1 MAKHLS
7 KKAFLARMAKG
18 RAAAARKGNP
28 KRHTRRKRTSRKRNL
43 LTVSKSHRRRSR
55 NPRKA
60 FSMMKRRG
68 NPDMEVGGVEV
79 KPAIVQGLGVA
90 VGAYLGMSVTDFI
103 GSALISRLPTSMQ
116 GIGYALGGIGELVF
130 GEWVQRRMKN
140 LPVLATAAAMSVPM
154 WIRVFE
160 SFGFGQS
167 ASVSGSVG
175 GVEVG
180 DGTAAG
186 RRRRMMRGSIQQG
199 RLPGGMTGTI
209 QTGRI
214 PAGMMGRGH
223 FGGLI
228 N

>member
-28 KRHTRRKRTSRKRNL
+28 KRRRKHAPRKHNL
-43 LTVSKSHRRRSR
+43 LTVSKRVPRRSRRSR

-68 NPDMEVGGVEV
+68 NPEMEVGGVGV

-90 VGAYLGMSVTDFI
+90 VGAYVGMSVTEFI
-103 GSALISRLPTSMQ
+103 GSALISRLPVSMQ

-160 SFGFGQS
+160 SFGFG
-167 ASVSGSVG
+167 AGG
-175 GVEVG
+175 GVDVPPTVEG
-180 DGTAAG
+180 R

-199 RLPGGMTGTI
+199 RLPGGMSGTI